1 MSIHIGNKINDIF
14 SDELNLNRNIKLF
27 KKSTSNK
34 LNKNKYIEDKDK
46 NYEIIRQFNKRQSEQ
61 EDSYFKDNIKF
72 VNENNDNDISIKKGN
87 KKENK
92 DENNIKQINK
102 KPSKFAIKDYLDE
115 DNDIF
120 IDRKDLERVKI
131 KSFQQKNNK
140 DVESCFRG
148 ILNKDSKK
156 IKKTKFLIG
165 EKKPEENKNYQNN
178 SKRKKINTKRTMKNI
193 VMVEKQKYPKK
204 ETIFDRIKGSIKE
217 SNKEISN
224 DNDSQLKK
232 GIKKNTSLKSKKFLN
247 KSIKMFDTNF
257 KMRETTRTK
266 KPGIN
271 IVKNSENKVYVEK
284 DSSDFIKLNLDL
296 LNNNSIYSNSKTM
309 KTLKTEKSK
318 NTGKKLK
325 VDINKN
331 SENDFFQSS
340 KFSNSDSKEESKFSP
355 NNKDDIFFNKNSKKI
370 NNNNN
375 IMESSKGLK
384 IVKNPSGKIMNKK
397 SNNLNVYDNKSI
409 KKSQNSSF
417 IDSSSSDSDE
427 NSNDGSKKQKN
438 SKLDNSINKKF
449 QFKYTHGEG
458 VLSIIPEQDNKKVFY
473 EDINQNLDLIK
484 PENIITLEQNIKRDK
499 NISRNLEIKK
509 NNIIINNN
517 VSNNIT
523 VHKKGSDSK
532 NEEIKKEEVTNK
544 ENNLSKKKGK
554 PYKIKVRK
562 KFPFCCL

>member
-34 LNKNKYIEDKDK
+34 LNKNKYLEDKDK
-46 NYEIIRQFNKRQSEQ
+46 NYEIIRQFNKRQSKQ

-72 VNENNDNDISIKKGN
+72 VNENNDNDISIKKGK

-120 IDRKDLERVKI
+120 IDRKELERVKI

-340 KFSNSDSKEESKFSP
+340 KFSNSDSKEESKYSP

-532 NEEIKKEEVTNK
+532 NEEIKKEEETNK

>member
-14 SDELNLNRNIKLF
+14 SEELNLNRNIKLF

-34 LNKNKYIEDKDK
+34 LNKNKYLEDKDK
-46 NYEIIRQFNKRQSEQ
+46 NYEIIRQFNKRQSKQ

-131 KSFQQKNNK
+131 KSFHQKNNK

-271 IVKNSENKVYVEK
+271 VVKNSENKVYVEK

-325 VDINKN
+325 VDNNKN

-340 KFSNSDSKEESKFSP
+340 KFSNSDSKEESKYSP

-532 NEEIKKEEVTNK
+532 NEEIKKEEETNK

>member
-72 VNENNDNDISIKKGN
+72 VNENNDNDISIKKGK

-131 KSFQQKNNK
+131 KSFHQKNNK

-165 EKKPEENKNYQNN
+165 EKKPEESKNYQNN

-340 KFSNSDSKEESKFSP
+340 KFSNSDSKEESKYSP

-397 SNNLNVYDNKSI
+397 SNNLKVYDNKSI

-532 NEEIKKEEVTNK
+532 NEEIKKEEETNK
-544 ENNLSKKKGK
+544 ENNLFKKKGT

>member
-14 SDELNLNRNIKLF
+14 SEELNLNRNIKLF
-27 KKSTSNK
+27 KKSISNK

-46 NYEIIRQFNKRQSEQ
+46 NYEIIRQFNKRQSKQ

-131 KSFQQKNNK
+131 KSFHQKNNK

-224 DNDSQLKK
+224 NNDSQLKK
-232 GIKKNTSLKSKKFLN
+232 GIKTNTSLKSKKFLN

-340 KFSNSDSKEESKFSP
+340 KFSNSDSKEESKYSP

-370 NNNNN
+370 NNNN

-427 NSNDGSKKQKN
+427 HSNDGSKKQKN

-473 EDINQNLDLIK
+473 EDINQNLELIK

-523 VHKKGSDSK
+523 FHKKGSDSK
-532 NEEIKKEEVTNK
+532 NEEIKKEEETNK

>member
-72 VNENNDNDISIKKGN
+72 VNENNDNDISIKKGK

-131 KSFQQKNNK
+131 KSFHQKNNK

-148 ILNKDSKK
+148 KLNKDSKN

-165 EKKPEENKNYQNN
+165 EKKSEENKNYQNN

-232 GIKKNTSLKSKKFLN
+232 GIKKNTYLKSKKFLN
-247 KSIKMFDTNF
+247 NSIKMFDTNF

-325 VDINKN
+325 VDNNKN

-340 KFSNSDSKEESKFSP
+340 KFSNSDSKEESKYSP

-427 NSNDGSKKQKN
+427 HSNDGSKKQKN

-473 EDINQNLDLIK
+473 EDINQNLELIK

-532 NEEIKKEEVTNK
+532 NEEIKKEEETNK

>member
-14 SDELNLNRNIKLF
+14 SEELNLNRNIKLF

-46 NYEIIRQFNKRQSEQ
+46 NYEIIRQFNKRQSKQ

-131 KSFQQKNNK
+131 KSFHQKNNK

-178 SKRKKINTKRTMKNI
+178 SKKKKINTKRTMKNI

-232 GIKKNTSLKSKKFLN
+232 GIKKNTYLKSKKFLN
-247 KSIKMFDTNF
+247 NSIKMFDTNF

-296 LNNNSIYSNSKTM
+296 LNDNSIYSNSKTV

-325 VDINKN
+325 VDNNKN

-340 KFSNSDSKEESKFSP
+340 KFSNSDSKEESKYSP

-384 IVKNPSGKIMNKK
+384 IVKNPSRKIINKK

-427 NSNDGSKKQKN
+427 HSNDGSKKQKN

-473 EDINQNLDLIK
+473 EDINQNLELIK

-532 NEEIKKEEVTNK
+532 NEEIKKEEETNK

>member
-131 KSFQQKNNK
+131 KSFHQKNNK

-340 KFSNSDSKEESKFSP
+340 KFSNSDSKEESKYSP

-532 NEEIKKEEVTNK
+532 NEEIKKEEETNK

>member
-14 SDELNLNRNIKLF
+14 SEELNLNRNIKLF

-46 NYEIIRQFNKRQSEQ
+46 NYEIIRQFNKRQSKQ

-72 VNENNDNDISIKKGN
+72 VNENNDNDISIKKGK

-131 KSFQQKNNK
+131 KSFHQKNNK

-178 SKRKKINTKRTMKNI
+178 SKKKKINTKRTMKNI

-232 GIKKNTSLKSKKFLN
+232 GIKKNTYLKSKKFLN
-247 KSIKMFDTNF
+247 NSIKMFDTNF

-325 VDINKN
+325 VDNNKN

-340 KFSNSDSKEESKFSP
+340 KFSNSDSKEESKYSP

-384 IVKNPSGKIMNKK
+384 IVKNPSRKIINKK

-427 NSNDGSKKQKN
+427 HSNDGSKKQKN

-473 EDINQNLDLIK
+473 EDINQNLELIK

-532 NEEIKKEEVTNK
+532 NEEIKKEEETNK

>member
-46 NYEIIRQFNKRQSEQ
+46 NYEIIRQFNKRQSKQ

-72 VNENNDNDISIKKGN
+72 VNENNDNDISIKKGK

-131 KSFQQKNNK
+131 KSFHQKNNK

-178 SKRKKINTKRTMKNI
+178 SKKKKINTKRTMKNI

-232 GIKKNTSLKSKKFLN
+232 GIKKNTYLKSKKFLN

-325 VDINKN
+325 VDNNKN

-340 KFSNSDSKEESKFSP
+340 KFSNSDSKEESKYCP

-532 NEEIKKEEVTNK
+532 NEEIKKEEETNK

>member
-46 NYEIIRQFNKRQSEQ
+46 NYEIIRQFNKRQSKQ

-72 VNENNDNDISIKKGN
+72 VNENNDNDISIKKGK

-131 KSFQQKNNK
+131 KSFHQKNNK

-325 VDINKN
+325 VDNNKN

-340 KFSNSDSKEESKFSP
+340 KFSNSDSKEESKYSP

-473 EDINQNLDLIK
+473 EDINQNLELIK

-532 NEEIKKEEVTNK
+532 NEEIKKEEETNK

>member
-27 KKSTSNK
+27 KKSISNK

-46 NYEIIRQFNKRQSEQ
+46 NYEIIRQFNKRQSKQ

-72 VNENNDNDISIKKGN
+72 VNENNDNDISIKKGK

-131 KSFQQKNNK
+131 KSFHQKNNK

-224 DNDSQLKK
+224 NNDSQLKK
-232 GIKKNTSLKSKKFLN
+232 GIKTNTSLKSKKFLN

-318 NTGKKLK
+318 NTGKKIK
-325 VDINKN
+325 VDNNKN

-340 KFSNSDSKEESKFSP
+340 KFSNSDSKEESKYSP

-384 IVKNPSGKIMNKK
+384 IVKNPSRKIINKK

-427 NSNDGSKKQKN
+427 HSNDGSKKQKN

-473 EDINQNLDLIK
+473 EDINQNLELIK

-532 NEEIKKEEVTNK
+532 NEEIKKEEETNK

>member
-14 SDELNLNRNIKLF
+14 SEELNLNRNIKLF

-34 LNKNKYIEDKDK
+34 LNKNKYLEDKDK
-46 NYEIIRQFNKRQSEQ
+46 NYEIIKQFNKRQSKQ

-72 VNENNDNDISIKKGN
+72 VNENNDNDISIKKGK

-131 KSFQQKNNK
+131 KSFHQKNNK

-271 IVKNSENKVYVEK
+271 VVKNSENKVYVEK

-340 KFSNSDSKEESKFSP
+340 KFSNSDSKEESKYSP

-532 NEEIKKEEVTNK
+532 NEEIKKEEETNK

>member
-46 NYEIIRQFNKRQSEQ
+46 NYEIIRQFNKRQSKQ

-72 VNENNDNDISIKKGN
+72 VNENNDNDISIKKGK

-131 KSFQQKNNK
+131 KSFHQKNNK

-178 SKRKKINTKRTMKNI
+178 SKKKKINTKRTMKNI

-232 GIKKNTSLKSKKFLN
+232 GIKKNTYLKSKKFLN

-296 LNNNSIYSNSKTM
+296 LNNNSIYSNSKTV

-340 KFSNSDSKEESKFSP
+340 KFSNSDSKEESKYSP

-427 NSNDGSKKQKN
+427 HSNDGSKKQKN

-473 EDINQNLDLIK
+473 EDINQNLELIK

-532 NEEIKKEEVTNK
+532 NEEIKKEEETNK

>member
-224 DNDSQLKK
+224 DNNSQLKK

-532 NEEIKKEEVTNK
+532 NEEIKKEEETNK

>member
-131 KSFQQKNNK
+131 KSFHQKNNK

-340 KFSNSDSKEESKFSP
+340 KFSNSDSKEESKYSS

-532 NEEIKKEEVTNK
+532 NEEIKKEEETNK

>member
-46 NYEIIRQFNKRQSEQ
+46 NYEIIRQFNKRQSKQ

-72 VNENNDNDISIKKGN
+72 VNENNDNDISIKKGK

-131 KSFQQKNNK
+131 KSFHQKNNK

-232 GIKKNTSLKSKKFLN
+232 GIKKNTYLKSKKFLN

-340 KFSNSDSKEESKFSP
+340 KFSNSDSKEESKYSP

-532 NEEIKKEEVTNK
+532 NEEIKKEEETNK

>member
-131 KSFQQKNNK
+131 KSFHQKNNK

-325 VDINKN
+325 VDNNKN

-340 KFSNSDSKEESKFSP
+340 KFSNSDSKEESKYSP

-375 IMESSKGLK
+375 IMESSKGLR

-532 NEEIKKEEVTNK
+532 NEEIKKEEETNK

>member
-46 NYEIIRQFNKRQSEQ
+46 NYEIIRQFNKRQSKQ

-72 VNENNDNDISIKKGN
+72 VNENNDNDISIKKGK

-120 IDRKDLERVKI
+120 IDRKELERVKI

-271 IVKNSENKVYVEK
+271 IAKNSENKVYVEK

-325 VDINKN
+325 VDNNKN

-340 KFSNSDSKEESKFSP
+340 KFSNSDSKEESKYSP

-473 EDINQNLDLIK
+473 EDINQNLELIK

-532 NEEIKKEEVTNK
+532 NEEIKKEEETNK

>member
-131 KSFQQKNNK
+131 KSFHQKNNK

-340 KFSNSDSKEESKFSP
+340 KFSNSDSKEESKYSP

-375 IMESSKGLK
+375 IMESSKGLR

-532 NEEIKKEEVTNK
+532 NEEIKKEEETNK

>member
-34 LNKNKYIEDKDK
+34 LNKNKYLEDKDK
-46 NYEIIRQFNKRQSEQ
+46 NYEIIKQFNKRQSKQ

-72 VNENNDNDISIKKGN
+72 VNENNDNDISIKKGK

-178 SKRKKINTKRTMKNI
+178 SKKKKINTKRTMKNI

-232 GIKKNTSLKSKKFLN
+232 AIKKNTSLKSKKFLN

-325 VDINKN
+325 FDINKN

-340 KFSNSDSKEESKFSP
+340 KFSNSDSKEESKYSP

-370 NNNNN
+370 NNNSN
-375 IMESSKGLK
+375 IMECSKGLK

-532 NEEIKKEEVTNK
+532 NEEIKKEEEANK

>member
-34 LNKNKYIEDKDK
+34 LNKNKYLEDKDK
-46 NYEIIRQFNKRQSEQ
+46 NYEIIKQFNKRQSKQ

-72 VNENNDNDISIKKGN
+72 VNENNDNDISIKKGK

-271 IVKNSENKVYVEK
+271 VVKNSENKVYVEK

-340 KFSNSDSKEESKFSP
+340 KFSNSDSKEESKYSP

-532 NEEIKKEEVTNK
+532 NEEIKKEEETNK

>member
-34 LNKNKYIEDKDK
+34 LNKNKYLEDKDK

-340 KFSNSDSKEESKFSP
+340 KFSNSESKEESKYSP

-532 NEEIKKEEVTNK
+532 NEEIKKEEETNK

>member
-92 DENNIKQINK
+92 DENNIKEINK

-131 KSFQQKNNK
+131 KSFHQKNNK

-340 KFSNSDSKEESKFSP
+340 KFSNSDSKEESKYSP

-473 EDINQNLDLIK
+473 EDINQNLELIK

-532 NEEIKKEEVTNK
+532 NEEIKKEEETNK

>member
-46 NYEIIRQFNKRQSEQ
+46 NYEIIRQFNKRQSKQ

-72 VNENNDNDISIKKGN
+72 VNENNDNDISIKKGK

-120 IDRKDLERVKI
+120 IDRKDLEKLKI
-131 KSFQQKNNK
+131 KSFHQKNNK

-325 VDINKN
+325 VDNNKN

-340 KFSNSDSKEESKFSP
+340 KFSNSDSKEESKYSP

-532 NEEIKKEEVTNK
+532 NEEIKKEEETNK
-544 ENNLSKKKGK
+544 ENNLFKKKGK

>member
-46 NYEIIRQFNKRQSEQ
+46 NYEIIRQFNKRQSKQ

-72 VNENNDNDISIKKGN
+72 VNENNDNDIAIKKGK

-131 KSFQQKNNK
+131 KSFHQKNNK

-178 SKRKKINTKRTMKNI
+178 SKKKKINTKRTMKNI

-232 GIKKNTSLKSKKFLN
+232 GIKKNTYLKSKKFLN
-247 KSIKMFDTNF
+247 NSIKMFDTNF

-325 VDINKN
+325 VDNNKN

-340 KFSNSDSKEESKFSP
+340 KFSNSDSKEESKYSP

-384 IVKNPSGKIMNKK
+384 IVKNPSRKIINKK

-427 NSNDGSKKQKN
+427 HSNDGSKKQKN

-473 EDINQNLDLIK
+473 EDINQNLELIK

-532 NEEIKKEEVTNK
+532 NEEIKKEEETNK

>member
-46 NYEIIRQFNKRQSEQ
+46 NYEIIKQFNKRQSKQ

-72 VNENNDNDISIKKGN
+72 VNENNDNDISIKKGK

-120 IDRKDLERVKI
+120 IDRKELERVKI

-340 KFSNSDSKEESKFSP
+340 KFSNSDSKEESKYSP

-397 SNNLNVYDNKSI
+397 SNNLYVYDNKSI

-532 NEEIKKEEVTNK
+532 NEEIKKEEETNK

>member
-46 NYEIIRQFNKRQSEQ
+46 NYEIIRQFNKRQSKQ

-72 VNENNDNDISIKKGN
+72 VNENNDNDISIKKGK

-131 KSFQQKNNK
+131 KSFHQKNNK

-178 SKRKKINTKRTMKNI
+178 SKKKKINTKRTMKNI

-232 GIKKNTSLKSKKFLN
+232 GIKKNTYLKSKKFLN

-325 VDINKN
+325 VDNNKN

-340 KFSNSDSKEESKFSP
+340 KFSNSDSKEESKYSP

-532 NEEIKKEEVTNK
+532 NEEIKKEEETNK

>member
-46 NYEIIRQFNKRQSEQ
+46 NYEIIRQFNKRQSKQ

-72 VNENNDNDISIKKGN
+72 VNENNDNDISIKKGK

-131 KSFQQKNNK
+131 KFFHQKNNK

-178 SKRKKINTKRTMKNI
+178 SKKKKINTKRTMKNI

-271 IVKNSENKVYVEK
+271 IAKNSENKVYVEK

-325 VDINKN
+325 VDNNKN

-340 KFSNSDSKEESKFSP
+340 KFSNSDSKEESKYSP

-438 SKLDNSINKKF
+438 SKLDNSINKKC

-473 EDINQNLDLIK
+473 EDINQNLELIK

-532 NEEIKKEEVTNK
+532 NEEIKKEEETNK

>member
-14 SDELNLNRNIKLF
+14 SDELNLNRNTKLF
-27 KKSTSNK
+27 KKSISNK

-46 NYEIIRQFNKRQSEQ
+46 NYEIIRQFNKKQSDK
-61 EDSYFKDNIKF
+61 EDSYFKDNTKF
-72 VNENNDNDISIKKGN
+72 INENNDNDISIKKGN

-102 KPSKFAIKDYLDE
+102 KPSKFEIKDYLDE
-115 DNDIF
+115 DNDFF
-120 IDRKDLERVKI
+120 INKKDLERVKI
-131 KSFQQKNNK
+131 KSFHHKNNK
-140 DVESCFRG
+140 EVESCFRG

-156 IKKTKFLIG
+156 IKKTKFMIG
-165 EKKPEENKNYQNN
+165 EKRPEENKNYQSN
-178 SKRKKINTKRTMKNI
+178 SRRKKINTKRTMKNI

-224 DNDSQLKK
+224 DNDTQIKK
-232 GIKKNTSLKSKKFLN
+232 SIQKNTSLKSKKFLN

-271 IVKNSENKVYVEK
+271 IIKNSENKVYPEK

-296 LNNNSIYSNSKTM
+296 LNNNSIYSNSKTV
-309 KTLKTEKSK
+309 KTIKTEKSK
-318 NTGKKLK
+318 NNGKNSKI
-325 VDINKN
+325 DHKN
-331 SENDFFQSS
+331 SENDFFESS
-340 KFSNSDSKEESKFSP
+340 KFSNSDSKEESKYSQ
-355 NNKDDIFFNKNSKKI
+355 NNKDNIFLTKNSKKS
-370 NNNNN
+370 NNNDK
-375 IMESSKGLK
+375 MESSKGLK

-397 SNNLNVYDNKSI
+397 SNNLNIYDNKSI
-409 KKSQNSSF
+409 QKSQNSSF
-417 IDSSSSDSDE
+417 IDSSSSDLDE
-427 NSNDGSKKQKN
+427 HSNNGSNKQKD
-438 SKLDNSINKKF
+438 SKFDNSINKKIEY
-449 QFKYTHGEG
+449 KYTHGEG

-473 EDINQNLDLIK
+473 EDINQNLQLIK
-484 PENIITLEQNIKRDK
+484 PENIITLEQNLKGDK

-523 VHKKGSDSK
+523 VHKKESDSK
-532 NEEIKKEEVTNK
+532 NEEGKKEEETNK
-544 ENNLSKKKGK
+544 ENNLPKKKGK

>member
-102 KPSKFAIKDYLDE
+102 KPSKFVIKDYLDE

-131 KSFQQKNNK
+131 KSFHQKNNK

-340 KFSNSDSKEESKFSP
+340 KFSNSDSKEESKYSS

-532 NEEIKKEEVTNK
+532 NEEIKKEEETNK

>member
-46 NYEIIRQFNKRQSEQ
+46 NYEIIRQFNKRQSKQ

-72 VNENNDNDISIKKGN
+72 VNENNDNDISIKKGK

-131 KSFQQKNNK
+131 KSFHQKNNK

-178 SKRKKINTKRTMKNI
+178 SKKKKINTKRTMKNI

-232 GIKKNTSLKSKKFLN
+232 GIKKNTYLKSKKFLN
-247 KSIKMFDTNF
+247 NSIKMFDTNF

-340 KFSNSDSKEESKFSP
+340 KFSNSDSKEESKYSP

-532 NEEIKKEEVTNK
+532 NEEIKKEEETNK

>member
-46 NYEIIRQFNKRQSEQ
+46 NYEIIRQFNKRQSKQ

-72 VNENNDNDISIKKGN
+72 VNENNDNDISIKKGK

-271 IVKNSENKVYVEK
+271 IAKNSENKVYVEK

-296 LNNNSIYSNSKTM
+296 LNNNSIYSNSKTV

-325 VDINKN
+325 VDNNKN

-340 KFSNSDSKEESKFSP
+340 KFSNSDSKEESKYSP

-532 NEEIKKEEVTNK
+532 NEEIKKEEETNK

>member
-34 LNKNKYIEDKDK
+34 LNKNKYLEDKDK
-46 NYEIIRQFNKRQSEQ
+46 NYEIIKQFNKRQSKQ

-72 VNENNDNDISIKKGN
+72 VNENNDNDISIKKGK

-120 IDRKDLERVKI
+120 IDRKDLEKVKI
-131 KSFQQKNNK
+131 KSFHQKNNK

-232 GIKKNTSLKSKKFLN
+232 AIKKNTSLKSKKFLN

-325 VDINKN
+325 FDINKN

-340 KFSNSDSKEESKFSP
+340 KFSNSDSKEESKYSP

-370 NNNNN
+370 NNNSN
-375 IMESSKGLK
+375 IMECSKGLK

-532 NEEIKKEEVTNK
+532 NEEIKKEEETNK
-544 ENNLSKKKGK
+544 ENN
-554 PYKIKVRK
+554 
-562 KFPFCCL
+562 

>member
-46 NYEIIRQFNKRQSEQ
+46 NYEIIRQFNKRQSKQ

-72 VNENNDNDISIKKGN
+72 VNENNDNDISIKKGK

-340 KFSNSDSKEESKFSP
+340 KFSNSDSKEESKYSP

-532 NEEIKKEEVTNK
+532 NEEIKKEEETNK

>member
-14 SDELNLNRNIKLF
+14 SEELNLNRNIKLF

-46 NYEIIRQFNKRQSEQ
+46 NYEIIRQFNKRQSKQ

-72 VNENNDNDISIKKGN
+72 VNENNDNDISIKKGK

-120 IDRKDLERVKI
+120 IDRKELERVKI

-340 KFSNSDSKEESKFSP
+340 KFSNSDSKEESKYSP

-532 NEEIKKEEVTNK
+532 NEEIKKEEETNK

>member
-131 KSFQQKNNK
+131 KSFHQKNNK

-165 EKKPEENKNYQNN
+165 EKKPEENKNYQSN

-340 KFSNSDSKEESKFSP
+340 KFSNSDSKEESKYSP

-532 NEEIKKEEVTNK
+532 NEEIKKEEETNK

>member
-46 NYEIIRQFNKRQSEQ
+46 NYEIIRQFNKRQSKQ

-72 VNENNDNDISIKKGN
+72 VNENNDNDISIKKGK

-131 KSFQQKNNK
+131 KSFHQKNNK

-271 IVKNSENKVYVEK
+271 IAKNSENKVYVEK

-296 LNNNSIYSNSKTM
+296 LNNNSIYSNSKTV

-325 VDINKN
+325 VDNNKN

-340 KFSNSDSKEESKFSP
+340 KFSNSDSKEESKYSP

-532 NEEIKKEEVTNK
+532 NEEIKKEEETNK

>member
-34 LNKNKYIEDKDK
+34 LNKNKYIGDKDK

-131 KSFQQKNNK
+131 KSFHQKNNK

-340 KFSNSDSKEESKFSP
+340 KFSNSDSKEESKYSQ

-532 NEEIKKEEVTNK
+532 NEEIKKEEETNK

>member
-14 SDELNLNRNIKLF
+14 SEELNLNRNIKLF
-27 KKSTSNK
+27 KKSISNK

-131 KSFQQKNNK
+131 KSFHLKNNK

-224 DNDSQLKK
+224 NNDSQLKK
-232 GIKKNTSLKSKKFLN
+232 GIKTNTSLKSKKFLN

-340 KFSNSDSKEESKFSP
+340 KFSNSDSKEESKYSP

-370 NNNNN
+370 NNNN

-427 NSNDGSKKQKN
+427 HSNDGSKKQKN

-458 VLSIIPEQDNKKVFY
+458 VLSFIPEQDNKKVFY
-473 EDINQNLDLIK
+473 EDINQNLELIK

-523 VHKKGSDSK
+523 FHKKGSDSK
-532 NEEIKKEEVTNK
+532 NEEIKKEEETNK